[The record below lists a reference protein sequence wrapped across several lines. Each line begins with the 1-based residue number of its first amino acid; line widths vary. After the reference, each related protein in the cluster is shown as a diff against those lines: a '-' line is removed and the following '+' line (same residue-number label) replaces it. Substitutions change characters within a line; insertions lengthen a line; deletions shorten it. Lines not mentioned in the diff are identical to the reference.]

1 MGVGEAYE
9 VVTSTRLAELAARQ
23 TAPWIPDRAEHTI
36 AIPLKRLTGR
46 RLHLTGSQRSPR

>member
-23 TAPWIPDRAEHTI
+23 PAPWIPDRAEHTI
-36 AIPLKRLTGR
+36 AIPRNA
-46 RLHLTGSQRSPR
+46 SPAGGCT